1 MPLARPRDAGGH
13 LAAGPHV
20 RLPPRCTD
28 PAGGTSQG
36 GGGSSRRELHP
47 HQLRGCSR
55 RRLGRPSPQ
64 SVPELHSLAPRASA
78 ETAGRQGH
86 PELDVTK
93 PSLGPSRRG
102 LLPPWP
108 SAAPASAMAPGMS
121 GRRGAALLC
130 LSALLAH
137 GKCCGADSGVKMRRS
152 PLEGHRGYWRK
163 ANPHAG
169 LAAAPPS
176 LASQAAARVTSI
188 PQALWRERRMRAP
201 PWGPSPAQEKGGGGG
216 GESLHVSGLE
226 RRVQTR
232 VSGGVSAHRNL

>member
-1 MPLARPRDAGGH
+1 MGLLPKSKKLALVLETCTIERVWIRAGPRGCGIQHLALGRPRDAGGH

-36 GGGSSRRELHP
+36 GGGSSRREQHP

-102 LLPPWP
+102 LLPPRP

-163 ANPHAG
+163 ANPTPDSQPPL
-169 LAAAPPS
+169 LAWHLRLQLELPPS
-176 LASQAAARVTSI
+176 
-188 PQALWRERRMRAP
+188 PKP
-201 PWGPSPAQEKGGGGG
+201 FGG
-216 GESLHVSGLE
+216 S
-226 RRVQTR
+226 
-232 VSGGVSAHRNL
+232 